1 MKTWSIG
8 GWARFQS
15 WSLSRSMVNC
25 LMRQVKNNCF
35 IVHRES
41 LCRNFRQ
48 FQLFSHGLFDARI
61 IWSMVTTH
69 ISFFLPSANIMS
81 WAAVV
86 FPSYSKCFFCCTTA
100 WVTQQQRAP
109 NLPSISSTLV
119 FPSWSLIGH
128 WFLNGLTPQIQHSW
142 MDGVVYRLITKFNSA
157 VCLGSCHE
165 NIFRYSSVLS
175 HCTIEPLNN
184 FKVFTKLCIGPLTIV
199 CTGHI
204 RL

>member
-15 WSLSRSMVNC
+15 WSLSTSMVKC
-25 LMRQVKNNCF
+25 LMCQAKNNSF

-48 FQLFSHGLFDARI
+48 FQLFSHGLFNARI
-61 IWSMVTTH
+61 IWCMVTTH

-86 FPSYSKCFFCCTTA
+86 FPSYSECFFCCTAA

-109 NLPSISSTLV
+109 NLPSISGTLV

-128 WFLNGLTPQIQHSW
+128 WFLNGLTHQIQLS
-142 MDGVVYRLITKFNSA
+142 RLITEFNSA

-165 NIFRYSSVLS
+165 NIFKYSSVLS
-175 HCTIEPLNN
+175 HRTLEPLDN
-184 FKVFTKLCIGPLTIV
+184 FKVFTKSCTGPLTIV
-199 CTGHI
+199 CARHI